1 MVVHNIG
8 SGQNMD
14 DCLFNWTITGHWTY
28 NGPKLL
34 GKDKIIPKR

>member
-14 DCLFNWTITGHWTY
+14 DCLFDWPITGHY
-28 NGPKLL
+28 VYKPNPFS
-34 GKDKIIPKR
+34 KDKIIPKR